1 MSEWNQPP
9 ADMPLRMAPFYT
21 MGYSIPLYSWY
32 LDESRS
38 SEAIRS
44 WTKQVMQDCQSTL
57 TNINI
62 LNQEDS
68 VMSLLPFPNAAT
80 SVLEALK
87 NVSLFGK
94 SVAILSSVIHSPWLA
109 AILLNNGARD
119 ITIVGHPQHLPIIEN
134 RKHLHTISMSDFIS
148 SNTQFDFIFA
158 VSCMQHLGLGRYGDE
173 LSADMDL
180 LTMKCL
186 HNKLRRLLFLSVP
199 VGKDY
204 VVWNAHRVYGPKRL
218 PLLLEGFSD
227 TRWIGHSKESLLG
240 QEIEGYPYI
249 TKLPFIVLKK
259 LN

>member
-1 MSEWNQPP
+1 
-9 ADMPLRMAPFYT
+9 MAYT
-21 MGYSIPLYSWY
+21 IPLYSWY

-38 SEAIRS
+38 SEAIRT
-44 WTKQVMQDCQSTL
+44 WNKQVMQNCQNVL

-62 LNQEDS
+62 LNEEEN
-68 VMSLLPFPNAAT
+68 VMPLLPFPQAAT
-80 SVLEALK
+80 CILEALQ

-119 ITIVGHPQHLPIIEN
+119 ITIVSHEQHLPIIEN
-134 RKHLHTISMSDFIS
+134 KKHLHTITINDFIS
-148 SNTQFDFIFA
+148 SNAQFDYIFV
-158 VSCMQHLGLGRYGDE
+158 VSCVQHLGMGRYGDE

-186 HNKLRRLLFLSVP
+186 HNKLRRLLFLNVP

-204 VVWNAHRVYGPKRL
+204 IVWNAHRVYGPKRL

-227 TRWIGHSKESLLG
+227 TRWVGHSKESLLD

-249 TKLPFIVLKK
+249 TKQPFIVLKK